1 MFIPSSFIMKKILD
15 HISYIEI
22 AIIAF
27 LIIVCMFF
35 PVCHIAVGNVDENM
49 NAWKAIVGVKNP
61 SSQASIKEYT
71 TFSFLCLLPY
81 LLLLVAI
88 LLNILFDN
96 KKNIYVDIIKIILY
110 ITITILFFMYVRLLN
125 PASYYSSFYE
135 LKNRLSP
142 RFGNYVSASFSIIL
156 VMLSSLQL
164 YKDFKD
170 NKEA

>member
-1 MFIPSSFIMKKILD
+1 MKKILD

-35 PVCHIAVGNVDENM
+35 PVCHISVGNVDENV

-61 SSQASIKEYT
+61 STKASIKEYT
-71 TFSFLCLLPY
+71 QFSFLCLLPY
-81 LLLLVAI
+81 LLLMGMI

-96 KKNIYVDIIKIILY
+96 KKNIYVDIIKIVIY
-110 ITITILFFMYVRLLN
+110 IIITILFFVYVRLLN

-142 RFGNYVSASFSIIL
+142 RFGNYVSASFCIIL
-156 VMLSSLQL
+156 VILSTMQL
-164 YKDFKD
+164 IKDFKD